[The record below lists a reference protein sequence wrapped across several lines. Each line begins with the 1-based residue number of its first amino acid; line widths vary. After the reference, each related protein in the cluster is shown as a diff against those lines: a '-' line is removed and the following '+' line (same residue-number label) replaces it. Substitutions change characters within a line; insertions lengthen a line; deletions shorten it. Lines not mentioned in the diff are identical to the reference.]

1 MGDLFRFKRPSVE
14 PLQLTWHSVL
24 IPAAL
29 LRTNTTMTSLND
41 QELLN
46 TLATWIGQLK
56 SPYYKD
62 EAVKK
67 TPIKLMSNAPN
78 AWLEIKEMDQGF
90 MEITC
95 IHRIIENDD
104 YSDVNEIRKECL
116 QFNSL
121 MERVRLPVYVW
132 EDKSKAEFQ
141 LRWQETLRT
150 QADLKYVQR
159 FFEQSL
165 YLANALQSRLGWAL
179 SNQTQPLAH

>member
-1 MGDLFRFKRPSVE
+1 MGDLFRFKRLGVE
-14 PLQLTWHSVL
+14 PLQVTGHLVV

-29 LRTNTTMTSLND
+29 LRTNTTMTSLNN

-46 TLATWIGQLK
+46 ALASWIGQLK
-56 SPYYKD
+56 CPYYKD

-67 TPIKLMSNAPN
+67 NPIKLMSSSPN
-78 AWLEIKEMDQGF
+78 AWLEIKEMDQGL

-95 IHRIIENDD
+95 IHRVIENDEH
-104 YSDVNEIRKECL
+104 SNVHEIRKECL

-121 MERVRLPVYVW
+121 MERVRLPVYMW
-132 EDKSKAEFQ
+132 EDKSKSEFQ
-141 LRWQETLRT
+141 LRWQETLLT

-179 SNQTQPLAH
+179 SNQAQPLTH